1 MKSLVSDI
9 GEAGR
14 RLLRAFTVFRAAK
27 WLLPVILFGCASY
40 GGSGLRPGLSSLE
53 EVLAVMGPPAR
64 QWTGA
69 DSSAQLS
76 YPRGPVGLHSYMVF
90 IDARGRLDRIEN
102 VMTAESLAKVKA
114 EMGKEEVLRLL
125 GPPVAEWTVYFPA
138 RRELAW
144 EWRYCNSWS
153 MIARFHVRIDNDT
166 GRVRSTMSFDETGP
180 DGGYLCAR

>member
-1 MKSLVSDI
+1 MPSTPPLALISSIAIKTVSFNTVSEMAMVPD
-9 GEAGR
+9 
-14 RLLRAFTVFRAAK
+14 RLCKMPTL
-27 WLLPVILFGCASY
+27 
-40 GGSGLRPGLSSLE
+40 
-53 EVLAVMGPPAR
+53 
-64 QWTGA
+64 
-69 DSSAQLS
+69 
-76 YPRGPVGLHSYMVF
+76 MVF

-102 VMTAESLAKVKA
+102 VMTPEWLAKVKA
-114 EMGKEEVLRLL
+114 EMGKEEVLRML

-153 MIARFHVRIDNDT
+153 MIARFHVLIDNDT

>member
-1 MKSLVSDI
+1 MTRRPSD
-9 GEAGR
+9 AGMAACGPSP
-14 RLLRAFTVFRAAK
+14 AFSFFRAAK
-27 WLLPVILFGCASY
+27 WLLPIVLSGCASY
-40 GGSGLRPGLSSLE
+40 GGSSLTPGSSSLHD
-53 EVLAVMGPPAR
+53 VLALMGPPAR
-64 QWTGA
+64 QWTGT
-69 DSSAQLS
+69 DSNTQLS

-102 VMTAESLAKVKA
+102 VMTPEWLAKVKA
-114 EMGKEEVLRLL
+114 EMGKEEVLRML

-153 MIARFHVRIDNDT
+153 MIARFHVLIDNDT

>member
-1 MKSLVSDI
+1 VRRCPPD
-9 GEAGR
+9 AGMATR
-14 RLLRAFTVFRAAK
+14 GQLPASAFFRAAK
-27 WLLPVILFGCASY
+27 WLLPIFLFGCASY
-40 GGSGLRPGLSSLE
+40 SGSALTPGSSSLYD
-53 EVLAVMGPPAR
+53 VLALMGPPAR
-64 QWTGA
+64 QWTGT

-90 IDARGRLDRIEN
+90 IDAKGRLDKIEN

-114 EMGKEEVLRLL
+114 EMGKDEVLRLL

-153 MIARFHVRIDNDT
+153 MIARFHVLIDNDT

>member
-1 MKSLVSDI
+1 
-9 GEAGR
+9 
-14 RLLRAFTVFRAAK
+14 
-27 WLLPVILFGCASY
+27 
-40 GGSGLRPGLSSLE
+40 
-53 EVLAVMGPPAR
+53 
-64 QWTGA
+64 
-69 DSSAQLS
+69 
-76 YPRGPVGLHSYMVF
+76 MVF
-90 IDARGRLDRIEN
+90 IDAKGRLDKIEN

-114 EMGKEEVLRLL
+114 EMGKDEVLRLL

-153 MIARFHVRIDNDT
+153 MIARFHVLIDNDT

>member
-1 MKSLVSDI
+1 MRRSPD
-9 GEAGR
+9 AGMAAR
-14 RLLRAFTVFRAAK
+14 RPSPASSFFRAAK
-27 WLLPVILFGCASY
+27 WLLPIVLSGCASY
-40 GGSGLRPGLSSLE
+40 GGSSLTPGSSSLHD
-53 EVLAVMGPPAR
+53 VLALMGPPAR
-64 QWTGA
+64 QWTGT
-69 DSSAQLS
+69 DSNTQLS

-102 VMTAESLAKVKA
+102 VMTPEWLTKVKA
-114 EMGKEEVLRLL
+114 EMGKEEVLRML

-153 MIARFHVRIDNDT
+153 MIARFHVLIDNDT